1 MDRWGYERGNG
12 KFQLSMK
19 GVIEKM
25 DFSFNQTL
33 PKTPFFRRTLF
44 PSRNWLCPGG
54 GEGHKKV
61 NIRTSLFSDNKE
73 PLDHMNST
81 RCVLSIFYIFMVFVG
96 SAYDCNL
103 RAYVL
108 SVDYEKPIEG
118 VIIIMIS
125 GFRT

>member
-1 MDRWGYERGNG
+1 
-12 KFQLSMK
+12 
-19 GVIEKM
+19 
-25 DFSFNQTL
+25 
-33 PKTPFFRRTLF
+33 
-44 PSRNWLCPGG
+44 
-54 GEGHKKV
+54 
-61 NIRTSLFSDNKE
+61 
-73 PLDHMNST
+73 MNST
-81 RCVLSIFYIFMVFVG
+81 RCVLSIFYIFMIFVG